1 MNDVVFNL
9 ESVGDN
15 SQKDSVALTILQVNK
30 VEILGKGNSIN
41 DDDNLD
47 ANSHPTHPVGKR
59 VFPDARIES
68 GGVIG
73 SPKDVVNVKITLN
86 KAVPFETDLFSRSF
100 DIDDPSL
107 SGGQIDDE
115 SKPEDNRGG
124 VDGHKHG
131 MLQGG
136 EGPLGISKVT
146 FVAGEDHKTTEF
158 KVTKQPGDNFR
169 IVAHNDKEFLDYVSD
184 VLTVWRQLH
193 YELDSLLGVA
203 DICNI
208 ANTQKNPKDLRDAVK
223 DLRKLIRDAGRDH
236 NDLPPEDDF
245 CMLPKQPDIG
255 FLKEFLS
262 KAYIYVP
269 HLDEF
274 DQIKIVDEKDGI
286 PFSHHIEA
294 TRNGVLQLN
303 YNIRVNIK
311 LLSELGLGY
320 SYYSSHKIKVR

>member
-1 MNDVVFNL
+1 MKL
-9 ESVGDN
+9 E
-15 SQKDSVALTILQVNK
+15 
-30 VEILGKGNSIN
+30 
-41 DDDNLD
+41 
-47 ANSHPTHPVGKR
+47 
-59 VFPDARIES
+59 ES
-68 GGVIG
+68 
-73 SPKDVVNVKITLN
+73 
-86 KAVPFETDLFSRSF
+86 
-100 DIDDPSL
+100 
-107 SGGQIDDE
+107 
-115 SKPEDNRGG
+115 
-124 VDGHKHG
+124 
-131 MLQGG
+131 
-136 EGPLGISKVT
+136 
-146 FVAGEDHKTTEF
+146 
-158 KVTKQPGDNFR
+158 
-169 IVAHNDKEFLDYVSD
+169 YVSD

-223 DLRKLIRDAGRDH
+223 DLRKLIRDTGRDH

-274 DQIKIVDEKDGI
+274 DEIKIVDEKDGI
-286 PFSHHIEA
+286 PFSRDLEA

-311 LLSELGLGY
+311 LLSELGLY
-320 SYYSSHKIKVR
+320 SYYSSS